1 MTRIGA
7 ITVGQAPRVDVT
19 VDVLPI
25 WGDKAE
31 LIEAGALD
39 NLFLPH
45 ELASSNPITRKD
57 PPIKRVFFVHVISA
71 VLRSWQTDPEEGKY
85 IPCRPRFEQ

>member
-25 WGDKAE
+25 WCDKAE

-39 NLFLPH
+39 NLTY
-45 ELASSNPITRKD
+45 EEILALTPEHPDDHILVSR
-57 PPIKRVFFVHVISA
+57 
-71 VLRSWQTDPEEGKY
+71 LRDGREVTFSE
-85 IPCRPRFEQ
+85 